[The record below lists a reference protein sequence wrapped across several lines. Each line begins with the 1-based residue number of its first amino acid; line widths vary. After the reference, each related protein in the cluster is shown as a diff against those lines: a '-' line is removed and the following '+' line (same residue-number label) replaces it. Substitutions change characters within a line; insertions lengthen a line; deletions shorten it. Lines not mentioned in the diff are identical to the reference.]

1 MKLILLIIGQFK
13 WVKMML
19 LLLIF
24 TLFLS
29 SSVFAYTQQNFIE
42 QLLSTHEFFEKEMI
56 NLKIKKLEM
65 EGDQANYGNW
75 SWDISAEIGHIHK
88 EKLKYDYI
96 SGTDYARDTHQKVR
110 KISSD
115 LSKKFFSNGSE
126 LTLSFDR
133 SLPIKGEQMHDKNG
147 YQKDKNTTEY
157 LTDTS
162 VSWTLPLLKNKAGI
176 VDQKTYDLS
185 VLDYEDEKL
194 ILKESQEDFIEDKV
208 FEFIDWV
215 GFKWQIDTV
224 NEAVIKLEDISQ
236 KIAKDEMVDT
246 KVLER
251 FIDKKRRL
259 LLDLQSKLK
268 SQTGLLLA
276 SDKSIDFYKDLPSLP
291 NIFYIDLVDDIERY
305 CRLNI
310 RDLQRIDL
318 ELQKNSR
325 YIKTYQNA
333 ELADFD
339 FTISAAKDYNKG
351 NYTSY
356 SKSSETNVETKLV
369 FSYPLSGDISNQ
381 VYLDKYRFKRRQIE
395 LKYENK
401 LKDIVSAINKL
412 DTDIKQ
418 GLIRL
423 KLAQQQIKQNKIN
436 NELNLYYAGQG
447 DVRFAII
454 EQEDYQQI
462 QLEKNEILI
471 DLYKNKLKYNSL
483 LDRLLPNS

>member
-1 MKLILLIIGQFK
+1 MR
-13 WVKMML
+13 
-19 LLLIF
+19 LLLIVN
-24 TLFLS
+24 LFIS
-29 SSVFAYTQQNFIE
+29 TSVYAYTQQSFVE

-75 SWDISAEIGHIHK
+75 SWDIGAEIGHIHK
-88 EKLKYDYI
+88 DKQKYDYT
-96 SGTDYARDTHQKVR
+96 SGTDYSRDTHQQVR

-133 SLPIKGEQMHDKNG
+133 SLPVKGEQMHDKNG

-162 VSWTLPLLKNKAGI
+162 ISWTLPLLKNKAGI
-176 VDQKTYDLS
+176 VDQKTYDLA

-224 NEAVIKLEDISQ
+224 NKAVNKLESIRQ
-236 KIAKDEMVDT
+236 KMAIDQLTDA
-246 KVLER
+246 KVLVR
-251 FIDKKRRL
+251 FIDKKKRL
-259 LLDLQSKLK
+259 LLSLQSKLK
-268 SQTGLLLA
+268 AQTGLLLA
-276 SDKSIDFYKDLPSLP
+276 SDQSIDFLKDMPELPA
-291 NIFYIDLVDDIERY
+291 IFYVDLVDDIERY
-305 CRLNI
+305 CRSNI

-318 ELQKNSR
+318 ELQKNGR

-333 ELADFD
+333 QLADFD
-339 FTISAAKDYNKG
+339 FTISAAKDNNKG

-356 SKSSETNVETKLV
+356 SKSSETNVEAKLV

-401 LKDIVSAINKL
+401 LKDVVSAIYKL

-418 GLIRL
+418 GLIQL
-423 KLAQQQIKQNKIN
+423 KLAEQQIQQNKIN

-471 DLYKNKLKYNSL
+471 ELYKNKLKYNSL
-483 LDRLLPNS
+483 LDRLLPHS

>member
-1 MKLILLIIGQFK
+1 MR
-13 WVKMML
+13 
-19 LLLIF
+19 LLLIVN
-24 TLFLS
+24 LFIS
-29 SSVFAYTQQNFIE
+29 TSVYAYTQQSFVE

-65 EGDQANYGNW
+65 EGDQENYGNW
-75 SWDISAEIGHIHK
+75 SWDIGAEIGHIHK
-88 EKLKYDYI
+88 DKQKYDYT
-96 SGTDYARDTHQKVR
+96 SGTDYSRDTHQQVR

-133 SLPIKGEQMHDKNG
+133 SLPVKGEQMHDKNG

-162 VSWTLPLLKNKAGI
+162 ISWTLPLLKNKAGI
-176 VDQKTYDLS
+176 VDQKTYDLA

-224 NEAVIKLEDISQ
+224 NKAVNKLESIRQ
-236 KIAKDEMVDT
+236 KMAIDQLTDA
-246 KVLER
+246 KVLVR
-251 FIDKKRRL
+251 FIDKKKRL
-259 LLDLQSKLK
+259 LLSLQSKLK
-268 SQTGLLLA
+268 AQTGLLLA
-276 SDKSIDFYKDLPSLP
+276 SDQSIDFLKDMPELPA
-291 NIFYIDLVDDIERY
+291 IFYVDLVDDIERY
-305 CRLNI
+305 CRSNI

-318 ELQKNSR
+318 ELQKNGR

-333 ELADFD
+333 QLADFD
-339 FTISAAKDYNKG
+339 FTISAAKDNNKG

-356 SKSSETNVETKLV
+356 SKSSETNVEAKLV

-401 LKDIVSAINKL
+401 LKDVVSAIYKL

-418 GLIRL
+418 GLIQL
-423 KLAQQQIKQNKIN
+423 KLAEQQIQQNKIN

-471 DLYKNKLKYNSL
+471 ELYKNKLKYNSL
-483 LDRLLPNS
+483 LDRLLPHS

>member
-1 MKLILLIIGQFK
+1 MQ
-13 WVKMML
+13 
-19 LLLIF
+19 
-24 TLFLS
+24 LF
-29 SSVFAYTQQNFIE
+29 F
-42 QLLSTHEFFEKEMI
+42 
-56 NLKIKKLEM
+56 
-65 EGDQANYGNW
+65 
-75 SWDISAEIGHIHK
+75 
-88 EKLKYDYI
+88 
-96 SGTDYARDTHQKVR
+96 
-110 KISSD
+110 
-115 LSKKFFSNGSE
+115 
-126 LTLSFDR
+126 
-133 SLPIKGEQMHDKNG
+133 
-147 YQKDKNTTEY
+147 
-157 LTDTS
+157 
-162 VSWTLPLLKNKAGI
+162 
-176 VDQKTYDLS
+176 
-185 VLDYEDEKL
+185 
-194 ILKESQEDFIEDKV
+194 
-208 FEFIDWV
+208 
-215 GFKWQIDTV
+215 
-224 NEAVIKLEDISQ
+224 
-236 KIAKDEMVDT
+236 
-246 KVLER
+246 
-251 FIDKKRRL
+251 
-259 LLDLQSKLK
+259 
-268 SQTGLLLA
+268 
-276 SDKSIDFYKDLPSLP
+276 
-291 NIFYIDLVDDIERY
+291 
-305 CRLNI
+305 
-310 RDLQRIDL
+310 
-318 ELQKNSR
+318 SR

>member
-1 MKLILLIIGQFK
+1 MR
-13 WVKMML
+13 
-19 LLLIF
+19 LLLIVN
-24 TLFLS
+24 LFIS
-29 SSVFAYTQQNFIE
+29 TSVYAYTQQSFVE

-75 SWDISAEIGHIHK
+75 SWDIGAEIGHIHK
-88 EKLKYDYI
+88 DKQKYDYT
-96 SGTDYARDTHQKVR
+96 SGTDYSRDTHQQVR

-133 SLPIKGEQMHDKNG
+133 SLPVKGEQMHDKNG

-162 VSWTLPLLKNKAGI
+162 ISWTLPLLKNKAGI
-176 VDQKTYDLS
+176 VDQKTYDLA

-224 NEAVIKLEDISQ
+224 NKAVNKLESIRQ
-236 KIAKDEMVDT
+236 KMAIDQLTDA
-246 KVLER
+246 KVLVR
-251 FIDKKRRL
+251 FIDKKKRL
-259 LLDLQSKLK
+259 LLSLQSKLK
-268 SQTGLLLA
+268 AQTGLLLA
-276 SDKSIDFYKDLPSLP
+276 SDQSIDFLKDMPELPA
-291 NIFYIDLVDDIERY
+291 IFYVDLVDDIERY
-305 CRLNI
+305 CRSNI

-318 ELQKNSR
+318 ELQKNGR
-325 YIKTYQNA
+325 YIETYQNA
-333 ELADFD
+333 QLADFD
-339 FTISAAKDYNKG
+339 FTISAAKDNNKG

-356 SKSSETNVETKLV
+356 SKSSETNVEAKLV

-401 LKDIVSAINKL
+401 LKDVVSAIYKL

-418 GLIRL
+418 GLIQL
-423 KLAQQQIKQNKIN
+423 KLAEQQIQQNKIN

-471 DLYKNKLKYNSL
+471 ELYKNKLKYNSL
-483 LDRLLPNS
+483 LDRLLPHS

>member
-1 MKLILLIIGQFK
+1 MR
-13 WVKMML
+13 
-19 LLLIF
+19 LLLIVN
-24 TLFLS
+24 LFIS
-29 SSVFAYTQQNFIE
+29 TSVYAYTQQSFVE

-65 EGDQANYGNW
+65 EGDQENYGNW
-75 SWDISAEIGHIHK
+75 SWDIGAEIGHIHK
-88 EKLKYDYI
+88 DKQKYDYT
-96 SGTDYARDTHQKVR
+96 SGTDYSRDTHQQVR

-133 SLPIKGEQMHDKNG
+133 SLPVKGEQMHDKNG

-162 VSWTLPLLKNKAGI
+162 ISWTLPLLKNKAGI
-176 VDQKTYDLS
+176 VDQKTYDLA

-224 NEAVIKLEDISQ
+224 NKAVNKLESIRQ
-236 KIAKDEMVDT
+236 KMAIDQLADA
-246 KVLER
+246 KVLAR
-251 FIDKKRRL
+251 FIDKKKRL
-259 LLDLQSKLK
+259 LLSLQSKLK
-268 SQTGLLLA
+268 AQTGLLLA
-276 SDKSIDFYKDLPSLP
+276 SDQSIDFLKDVPELPA
-291 NIFYIDLVDDIERY
+291 IFYVDLVDDIERY
-305 CRLNI
+305 CRSNI
-310 RDLQRIDL
+310 RDLQRIDV
-318 ELQKNSR
+318 ELQKNGR
-325 YIKTYQNA
+325 YIETYQNA
-333 ELADFD
+333 QLADFD
-339 FTISAAKDYNKG
+339 FTISAAKDNNKG

-356 SKSSETNVETKLV
+356 SKSSETNVEAKLV

-401 LKDIVSAINKL
+401 LKDVVSAIYKL

-418 GLIRL
+418 GLIQL
-423 KLAQQQIKQNKIN
+423 KLAEQQIKQNKIN

-471 DLYKNKLKYNSL
+471 ELYKNKLKYNSL
-483 LDRLLPNS
+483 LDRLLPHS